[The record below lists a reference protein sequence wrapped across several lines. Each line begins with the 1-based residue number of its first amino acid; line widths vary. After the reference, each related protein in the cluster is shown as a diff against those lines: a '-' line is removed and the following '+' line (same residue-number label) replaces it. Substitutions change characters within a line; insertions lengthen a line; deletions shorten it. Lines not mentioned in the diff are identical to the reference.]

1 MLKNTLGSL
10 VFASL
15 LGATVL
21 GGCVA
26 RVHGHLDA
34 PVAVVEVQDDPPPPR
49 YETLEVR
56 PGFVF
61 ISGRWANN
69 GGRWDWRPGY
79 YERERVGY
87 SWEAGRWER
96 RGRGHV
102 WVEGRW
108 RGGGGPAVRDHR
120 EPPRQGGTV
129 VRDHR

>member
-10 VFASL
+10 ALAVSL
-15 LGATVL
+15 FTA

-26 RVHGHLDA
+26 TVHGHVDG
-34 PVAVVEVQDDPPPPR
+34 PVAVVEVQDEPPAPR
-49 YETLEVR
+49 YETIEVR

-61 ISGRWANN
+61 IGGRWVNN

-87 SWEAGRWER
+87 SWEAGRWET
-96 RGRGHV
+96 RGRSHV

-120 EPPRQGGTV
+120 EERHDGPV